1 MVTPLDTGVVTPTIE
16 VTGYARTFE
25 SNVMIIATAGDQLV
39 AEMNTTAAGGLET
52 WGEFRA
58 RIVLPPGEVS
68 LFVGDEN
75 AEDGGLE
82 GVTISLTVR

>member
-1 MVTPLDTGVVTPTIE
+1 MTALALRSSHWNCLIFPV
-16 VTGYARTFE
+16 RT
-25 SNVMIIATAGDQLV
+25 LV